1 MSKKM
6 FVLIS
11 SVVGG
16 IQTIAV
22 GVVTYLAP
30 ENATAI
36 NGCIVLVG
44 TCIIDCCTK
53 FITENEDKK
62 VIGQ

>member
-1 MSKKM
+1 MTKKM
-6 FVLIS
+6 FILIS

-16 IQTIAV
+16 AETIAV

-44 TCIIDCCTK
+44 TCIIDCCAK
-53 FITENEDKK
+53 FITDTEDKK
-62 VIGQ
+62 